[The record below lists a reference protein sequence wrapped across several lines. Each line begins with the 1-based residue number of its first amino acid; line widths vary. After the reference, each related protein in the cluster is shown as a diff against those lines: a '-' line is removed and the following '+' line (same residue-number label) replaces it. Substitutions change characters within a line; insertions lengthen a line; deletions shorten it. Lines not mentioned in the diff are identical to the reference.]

1 MPKSMTTIL
10 GLALAAVSIGFN
22 AWRYPIVWPAV
33 SKSTELAVKDE
44 SPKLTPQPAPPAP
57 VAEKAVVAESPRKP
71 EPAVASPTP
80 AEQDAAKS
88 AAASAPAAIPAPP
101 SKVDAPMEA
110 KPAVAERR
118 AEPSAGDEKRL
129 VPVPKRVLAAK
140 PMGAAEGV
148 TSVRRLPPVDP
159 NVAAPVAGDPSKGI
173 PIYPSTG
180 IE

>member
-22 AWRYPIVWPAV
+22 AWRYPIVWPTV

-44 SPKLTPQPAPPAP
+44 SPKSTPQPA
-57 VAEKAVVAESPRKP
+57 AEKAPVAESPRKP

-80 AEQDAAKS
+80 AKQEAAKP
-88 AAASAPAAIPAPP
+88 AAVSAPAAIPSPP

-110 KPAVAERR
+110 KPAGAERR
-118 AEPSAGDEKRL
+118 AESSAGDEKRL

-140 PMGAAEGV
+140 PIGAAEG
-148 TSVRRLPPVDP
+148 TATVRRLPPVDP
-159 NVAAPVAGDPSKGI
+159 NVAAPVTGDPSKGI